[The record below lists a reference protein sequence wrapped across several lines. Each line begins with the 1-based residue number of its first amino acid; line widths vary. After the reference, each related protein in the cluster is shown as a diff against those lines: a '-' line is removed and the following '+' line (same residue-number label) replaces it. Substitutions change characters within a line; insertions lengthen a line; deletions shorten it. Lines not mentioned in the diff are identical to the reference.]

1 MNVYVHVEITSL
13 LLATCASATS
23 PADSGEAATALRAAA
38 EKTLAVDSFHADSR
52 IQLPSGSGWATVDY
66 QAPDRE
72 HERIGTGND
81 ARETISIGDTT
92 YFTALDK
99 PGYFWKF
106 DGHGIGASDTLMY
119 LQFLEHA
126 VNVRLDG
133 NLYRFDTPPS
143 PGGPAEGPATGVATL
158 NDEGFINTLLYHY
171 QIVGDDVSVG
181 FTYGRYNS
189 GITIEPPPP
198 DLIAKQPPLVACPS
212 PMPPVSGQLPSGL
225 DFCDVITPSPQ
236 TPSGP

>member
-1 MNVYVHVEITSL
+1 MKVFVHVAIASL
-13 LLATCASATS
+13 LLTGCASSTS
-23 PADSGEAATALRAAA
+23 PPADTGEAATALRKAA
-38 EKTLAVDSFHADSR
+38 EKTLAVDSFHADST
-52 IQLPSGSGWATVDY
+52 IQLPSGSGRATVDY

-72 HERIGTGND
+72 RERFGAGEDAHEAIRLGGTV
-81 ARETISIGDTT
+81 

-106 DGHGIGASDTLMY
+106 EGHGSGASDTLMY

-158 NDEGFINTLLYHY
+158 SDEGFINTLLYHY
-171 QIVGDDVSVG
+171 QIVGDEVSVG
-181 FTYGRYNS
+181 FTYSRYNS
-189 GITIEPPPP
+189 GITIEPPPQ

-212 PMPPVSGQLPSGL
+212 PMPPASGVLPNGL
-225 DFCDVITPSPQ
+225 DFCDVITPSPDGQ
-236 TPSGP
+236 